1 MKNLCVSIALLA
13 LFNLSLFAQSQP
25 PPPPRAAQNANSN
38 VTDLSQYGVRIQPDA
53 RLIIVMAALD
63 TAGFNPNGDSEFQQ
77 LLRKDMG
84 ALDPD
89 LRRRMHDFFER
100 SKKAAETLRQEE
112 IKRANPS
119 LTEAEIETKA
129 KLSLTDQAARFVS
142 LAYALTPAP
151 DLSEPAR
158 SSDLPGE
165 LLEVLDFAPLV
176 REFYRKS
183 GIEDRL
189 PDYTRKY
196 QAAGD
201 RLRPQISKSVSDM
214 AAYLNTRPQLAIT
227 ERVKTTTSKTNLK
240 GKQKEKLQNVEVR
253 EHERNFYVVPDL
265 LAVPNSV
272 KFRVIGDNYF
282 AVVGEQVQPETSPE
296 LRRAYLQF
304 LIDPI
309 IYKNAK
315 EIAAQRD
322 AIRGILDER
331 IKAGASAS
339 PDVYLTISRS
349 LVAASEIRERK
360 QKRIAIATFKAQ
372 ADAANKR
379 QANTEEVEVV
389 KNRLTFPNAKREAF
403 EELSEAYEN
412 GAVLVFFFDEQLS
425 GLEHSSFDVTSSF
438 AEMLASFDA
447 AKEKGRLSSGE
458 TAARKE
464 ALASLAKRRA
474 ENRQR
479 IKNDESTGAEIRGN
493 ELIKDLNDVEKI
505 LEEKDYEKA
514 ESSLMGMLQKF
525 PGEPRILFAL
535 GRTASLS
542 ATGVFDEELRNAR
555 LNKALTHYQS
565 VLKLQNEDTPK
576 SLISNTHV
584 ALGKIYEFY
593 QEVMDENKAAYKEAA
608 IKQFDAAIALG
619 RVDAAAYTEAI
630 AGKARLS
637 K

>member
-1 MKNLCVSIALLA
+1 MKNYYFSIAFLA
-13 LFNLSLFAQSQP
+13 LFAGSLFAQSQP
-25 PPPPRAAQNANSN
+25 PTKTTIAQNPASD
-38 VTDLSQYGVRIQPDA
+38 VTDLTQYGVRIQPDA

-63 TAGFNPNGDSEFQQ
+63 TAGFNPSDDSEFQQ
-77 LLRKDMG
+77 QLRKDVH

-100 SKKAAETLRQEE
+100 SNKTLEALRLEE
-112 IKRANPS
+112 IKRAEPS
-119 LTEAEIETKA
+119 LSQPEAAAKA
-129 KLSLTDQAARFVS
+129 KLSLTDQAARYVS

-158 SSDLPGE
+158 AAELPPE

-183 GIEDRL
+183 GIDEKL

-201 RLRPQISKSVSDM
+201 RLRPQIAKSVSDV
-214 AAYLNTRPQLAIT
+214 AAYLNTRPQLTIT
-227 ERVKTTTSKTNLK
+227 ERVKTMTAKTNAK
-240 GKQKEKLQNVEVR
+240 GNQKAKLQNVEAR

-265 LAVPNSV
+265 LAVANSV

-282 AVVGEQVQPETSPE
+282 AVVGEEVQPETSVE

-315 EIAAQRD
+315 EIAAERE
-322 AIRGILDER
+322 AIRGLLDER
-331 IKAGASAS
+331 IKAGANAS
-339 PDVYLTISRS
+339 PDVFLTISRS

-360 QKRIAIATFKAQ
+360 QRRIAVATVKAQ

-379 QANTEEVEVV
+379 SVNTEEVKVID
-389 KNRLTFPNAKREAF
+389 NRLTFPNAEREAF

-412 GAVLVFFFDEQLS
+412 GAVLAFFFDEQLR
-425 GLEHSSFDVTSSF
+425 GLEHSGFDVTSSF
-438 AEMLASFDA
+438 AQMIAAFDA
-447 AKEKGRLSSGE
+447 AKERARLTGGA
-458 TAARKE
+458 TARQK
-464 ALASLAKRRA
+464 ALADLARRRA
-474 ENRQR
+474 ETKQR
-479 IKNDESTGAEIRGN
+479 LRADESAGEEIRGN
-493 ELIKDLNDVEKI
+493 ELIRSLNDVEKM

-514 ESSLMGMLQKF
+514 ESSLMEMLHKF

-542 ATGVFDEELRNAR
+542 ATGVFDEDLRNAR

-608 IKQFDAAIALG
+608 LKQFDAAIALG
-619 RVDAAAYTEAI
+619 RVDNAAYAEAV
-630 AGKARLS
+630 AGKTRLS